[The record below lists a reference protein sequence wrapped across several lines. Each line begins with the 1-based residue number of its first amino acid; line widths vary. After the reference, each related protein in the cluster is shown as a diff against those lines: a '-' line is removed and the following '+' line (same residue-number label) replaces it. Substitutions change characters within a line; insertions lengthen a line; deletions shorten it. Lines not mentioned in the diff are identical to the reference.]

1 MLCELMS
8 DEYITY
14 DKPRGRI
21 TFHPGLNTV
30 LGGKQSDNSIGK
42 STFLLAVDFCFGG
55 DSYYKATDLRT
66 RFASVRHTVKFAFEF
81 NGKKEYYSR
90 GIVTPNEVNRCNEN
104 YEVIETISIQQF
116 RDRLFEQYQI
126 GLPSISFR
134 DVVGRYMRIY
144 GKDNYSEKFPLEAH
158 VKEAESKGITALEKL
173 FNYYTQIE
181 QYKNEAKKKEDRK
194 KTFNAA
200 KKEDLLQVYVP
211 TAAQAKKNEK
221 QIEELQR
228 QLDALTKS
236 SDVDMSEEAM
246 VNADEV
252 LAIKSRITSL
262 KRNRS
267 RLISQQNTVKL
278 NDVES
283 QVSSEDYRELQE
295 FFPDVDLAKLSVI
308 ENFHQ
313 KIHGILK
320 EEIDDE
326 IDWLQTLID
335 ALTAEI
341 EELQEEQRKL
351 GVPVS
356 LPRRSIEKHTELSRK
371 IASLTAQNKAR
382 ESAAELDKEVK
393 EAKAALKDVE
403 IEVLNAIAD
412 QINEQMLQ
420 YNEYVYNGTRNAP
433 VIKFDSGSKYSF
445 YTPGDGG
452 LGTGYKSLIVFDLSI
467 LNLTPLPAA
476 AHDSLMFNHIGYE
489 PLEKIMELYIQS
501 GKQIFI
507 AYDKQEAPTPRI
519 QEILDETTVIHLSE
533 NGNELFGYS
542 WAKKTNNEENTAE

>member
-1 MLCELMS
+1 
-8 DEYITY
+8 
-14 DKPRGRI
+14 
-21 TFHPGLNTV
+21 
-30 LGGKQSDNSIGK
+30 
-42 STFLLAVDFCFGG
+42 
-55 DSYYKATDLRT
+55 
-66 RFASVRHTVKFAFEF
+66 
-81 NGKKEYYSR
+81 
-90 GIVTPNEVNRCNEN
+90 
-104 YEVIETISIQQF
+104 
-116 RDRLFEQYQI
+116 
-126 GLPSISFR
+126 
-134 DVVGRYMRIY
+134 MRIY

-173 FNYYTQIE
+173 FNYYAQIE
-181 QYKNEAKKKEDRK
+181 QYKDETKKKEDRK

-211 TAAQAKKNEK
+211 TAVQAKKNEK
-221 QIEELQR
+221 QIEELQQ
-228 QLDALTKS
+228 QLDTLTES

-283 QVSSEDYRELQE
+283 QVSSDDYKELQE
-295 FFPDVDLAKLSVI
+295 FFPDVDLAKLSAI

-313 KIHGILK
+313 KIQGILK
-320 EEIDDE
+320 EAIDDE
-326 IDWLQTLID
+326 IDRLQTLID

-356 LPRRSIEKHTELSRK
+356 LPRKFIEKHTELSRK

-382 ESAAELDKEVK
+382 ESAAELDKEVR

-412 QINEQMLQ
+412 QINEQMIQ
-420 YNEYVYNGTRNAP
+420 YNEYIYNGTRNAP
-433 VIKFDSGSKYSF
+433 VIKFENGSKYMF

-489 PLEKIMELYIQS
+489 PLEKIMELYMQS

-519 QEILDETTVIHLSE
+519 QELLDETTIIHLSE
-533 NGNELFGYS
+533 KGNELFGYS
-542 WAKKTNNEENTAE
+542 WAKKTNKEENVAE